1 MLTEYVLIKQQSLKL
16 IVREADMKFDA
27 NFCNV
32 TTNHEIRPGEIYSLS
47 FRMDLYAEAK
57 TFYVK
62 IGIALPTSS
71 GKFESFIQNSVT
83 DVCKYLKRNN
93 SNIMLRLFFNGH
105 FGDKKFPTTC
115 PVKSDVYYIEKFRI
129 KENMLTIR
137 SIQTK
142 ILIAVDFC
150 IDLPQK
156 NMHCILNT
164 KFEAEVKDRQKWL
177 QEVEMRRQSNDKI

>member
-1 MLTEYVLIKQQSLKL
+1 MKL
-16 IVREADMKFDA
+16 IVREAEMKFDA

-32 TTNHEIRPGEIYSLS
+32 TTNHEIRPGEVYSLS
-47 FRMDLYAEAK
+47 FRMDLFAESK

-62 IGIALPTSS
+62 VGIALPTSS

-93 SNIMLRLFFNGH
+93 SNIMMRLFFNGD

-115 PVKSDVYYIEKFRI
+115 PVKPDIYYIENFRI

-150 IDLPQK
+150 IDLPHK
-156 NMHCILNT
+156 KMHCILNT
-164 KFEAEVKDRQKWL
+164 KFQAEVKDRQKWL
-177 QEVEMRRQSNDKI
+177 QEVEMRRQSNGKI